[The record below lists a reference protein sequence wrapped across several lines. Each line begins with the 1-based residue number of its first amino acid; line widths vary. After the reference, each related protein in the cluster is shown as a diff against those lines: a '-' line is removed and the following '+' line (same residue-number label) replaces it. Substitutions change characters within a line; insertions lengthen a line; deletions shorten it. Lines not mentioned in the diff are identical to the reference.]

1 MKSSMPTISRTLNI
15 EICAGRIYYPAG
27 TKYKDKIEKML
38 AINTIWCYYLYGKH
52 YGFLR
57 VGFRPTLFCEAF

>member
-38 AINTIWCYYLYGKH
+38 AINTI
-52 YGFLR
+52 
-57 VGFRPTLFCEAF
+57 